1 MRDARA
7 LLASVGTSALLIA
20 AVAVT
25 LLSVSI
31 VFAIG
36 GVQNADAVDS
46 SSALVLQVADSPNT
60 PRARS
65 AASQHAVVAPTPT
78 PRARSRAQRPADR
91 ADNVRSDAPG
101 ETSVSASAPQN
112 IDSGAGTGSEPDDTP
127 APAPAT
133 AHKPNLGDGVKK
145 LGDDVSSTVTQ
156 TGAVLAQVTAPL
168 GPPVSAAVQQ
178 VLNVVV
184 AIVQQTTNALGGLL
198 GAQSGQ

>member
-20 AVAVT
+20 AVVVT
-25 LLSVSI
+25 LLSVTL

-36 GVQNADAVDS
+36 GVQNADAIDS
-46 SSALVLQVADSPNT
+46 SSALVLQVADSGKA

-65 AASQHAVVAPTPT
+65 AAPQTPLVAPTPA
-78 PRARSRAQRPADR
+78 PRGRSRAQRPAGR

-101 ETSVSASAPQN
+101 ETSVSASSPQDG
-112 IDSGAGTGSEPDDTP
+112 DSGAGTGSGPDDTP
-127 APAPAT
+127 APAPAS

-145 LGDDVSSTVTQ
+145 LGDDLSSTVTQ
-156 TGAVLAQVTAPL
+156 TGATLAQVTAPL

-178 VLNVVV
+178 VLNVVA

-198 GAQSGQ
+198 GAQSGR